1 VLVAAIVVAAALAA
15 VAIAAQTG
23 SGNAGV
29 RRMGQASTALTPAN
43 MAALRDPRTTLPGVP
58 QAAASFGALAPA
70 AGTAHRVGI
79 NAVAWEQTGRTCW
92 IGQSAGGCFDALDQP
107 VEWSIKDPD
116 FEGSGTPPSV
126 FGMAVDQVRTVTVTL
141 LNGQTVTTRPVRN
154 FFVAVLPA
162 TAVLNDVDAITA
174 EMADGSVYTSPTTLG
189 HD

>member
-1 VLVAAIVVAAALAA
+1 
-15 VAIAAQTG
+15 
-23 SGNAGV
+23 
-29 RRMGQASTALTPAN
+29 MGQASTALTPAN